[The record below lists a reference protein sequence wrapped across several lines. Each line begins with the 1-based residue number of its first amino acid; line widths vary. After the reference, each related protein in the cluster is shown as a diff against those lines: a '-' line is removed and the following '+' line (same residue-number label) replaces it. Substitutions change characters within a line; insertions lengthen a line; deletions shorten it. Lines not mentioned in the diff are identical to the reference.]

1 MNAAVK
7 RLIPVKNK
15 IKFYFNSKIN
25 LSDVVSEPSNTTL
38 QVFDIDT
45 KSRLR
50 EQAIKVN
57 LVFWSWVIAGPSN
70 DPLSS
75 LTLALVT
82 PTDIFHWLVAPGS
95 KPSPPKKLT
104 TRAPAALP
112 TVPGVASHGRS
123 GKSHTLVA
131 VKYDVSADMD
141 WAYLLLCD
149 SSEVGEGGGEGG
161 GEAGQGGGAP
171 HSPPGRLQL
180 EHLPTG
186 QRCVWFAD
194 AAHFHKATS
203 SSGTEV
209 ARRLS
214 IVLCQPDGGLKVVTF
229 DLATFEAD
237 EEGHWTELGLM
248 GDVAVM
254 PPVDLACATL
264 NIPPPPGASQ
274 PGPAAPVG
282 LPQVWLDAI
291 DLTTEGEGD
300 AGVPAPETFWVVQR
314 NGSLKVITIGAE
326 PDAQW
331 AAEEGFQSTAAQTDD
346 AAAVVPLV
354 LCAVRDVSRPAA
366 LMVLA
371 QSGTGSTPSISRVR
385 LTRGESSPRKLSL

>member
-1 MNAAVK
+1 MCT
-7 RLIPVKNK
+7 RTLP
-15 IKFYFNSKIN
+15 
-25 LSDVVSEPSNTTL
+25 TL

-45 KSRLR
+45 KSKLR

-82 PTDIFHWLVAPGS
+82 PTAIFHWLVAPGS
-95 KPSPPKKLT
+95 KPSPPKPLME
-104 TRAPAALP
+104 RAPAALP

-131 VKYDVSADMD
+131 VEYDVSADMN
-141 WAYLLLCD
+141 WAFLLLCD
-149 SSEVGEGGGEGG
+149 SSEVGEGEGSPRG
-161 GEAGQGGGAP
+161 DGP
-171 HSPPGRLQL
+171 PRSPPGRLQL

-186 QRCVWFAD
+186 NRVVWFAD
-194 AAHFHKATS
+194 AARFHKGS
-203 SSGTEV
+203 RSGSEV

-214 IVLCQPDGGLKVVTF
+214 IVQCQPEGGLKVITF
-229 DLATFEAD
+229 DLAAFEAD
-237 EEGHWTELGLM
+237 EEAHWTELGLM

-254 PPVDLACATL
+254 PPVDLACATIE
-264 NIPPPPGASQ
+264 IPAPPDAPQ
-274 PGPAAPVG
+274 PGPAAPLG
-282 LPQVWLDAI
+282 LPEVWLDAV
-291 DLTTEGEGD
+291 DLTTEGQAAADGPEG
-300 AGVPAPETFWVVQR
+300 ETFWVVQR
-314 NGSLKVITIGAE
+314 NGLLKVIAIGTE

-331 AAEEGFQSTAAQTDD
+331 AAEEGFQITTAPTDE
-346 AAAVVPLV
+346 AAAATPLV
-354 LCAVRDVSRPAA
+354 LGAVRDVSRSAA

-385 LTRGESSPRKLSL
+385 LTRNKSAPRKLSL